1 MFPINNNAR
10 GPNVNHNPNSLVR
23 RKEQFIALLNICRDR
38 DLQAW
43 NIFRVNDD
51 NVEALEIPSY
61 LSPTRDD
68 APKILFGMS
77 LSGAFSERAQALCRR
92 LAEIKFPIP
101 ITSGSHSYLAA
112 PQKWADWWMRIF
124 QRNTFSVVAKS
135 KAAGI

>member
-1 MFPINNNAR
+1 MKPSRRLTIFGGHLPRDMFPINNNAR

-77 LSGAFSERAQALCRR
+77 LSGAFSVGAQALFN
-92 LAEIKFPIP
+92 LILI
-101 ITSGSHSYLAA
+101 
-112 PQKWADWWMRIF
+112 
-124 QRNTFSVVAKS
+124 
-135 KAAGI
+135 